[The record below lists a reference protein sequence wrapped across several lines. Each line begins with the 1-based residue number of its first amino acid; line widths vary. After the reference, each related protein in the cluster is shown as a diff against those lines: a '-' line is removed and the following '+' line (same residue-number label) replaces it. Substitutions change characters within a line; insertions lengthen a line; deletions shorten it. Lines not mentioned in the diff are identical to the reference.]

1 MKRIR
6 VLLLLIFITTLFIG
20 VGYATVNN
28 VSLTISG
35 NALAANNGSI
45 GIISVVQSDISS
57 NVTST
62 ETHTASNV
70 EISASFTLQK
80 NNQSDLEDHYVI
92 YDITISNDSII
103 PYAIGSEVFN
113 PTINTAAPTGESLSY
128 SYEPIGI
135 TAGEV
140 IPAKTN
146 KTFSIKLTLDP
157 SGGLGNYSVG
167 VNTEVSV
174 EEDIDQGVL
183 LGTLTGTT
191 TGDLTGSNLIVPF
204 TANLLNSYQTSKTF
218 NFATNNPNFTITN
231 ASGNAYP
238 NQTIAAETES
248 QNFTFYVKRNANVEF
263 PSSPQSINIFLV
275 PTDEPRFSL
284 GVVALEVDVNQNLTD
299 NIDPVIDSLTVTKGN
314 STKTLKVDWAAHDN
328 VAIDH
333 YDLYLYR
340 SGTSNPVQSQTNL
353 ASTVDTYTF
362 SSMSAGTYYVK
373 LVAYDS
379 KNSVEQSTTATAYSW
394 TYTYTITCNNCT
406 ARPANGNIE
415 AGDTLTSDFSAGTG
429 FNPPNAMSNVR
440 MKDST
445 TDEWLTDVT
454 YSYTNNRLTIQNVT
468 GNIEVSAAG
477 VESGCLVKGT
487 KILLANGETK
497 NIEDIRY
504 DDLLAVWDYNNGKI
518 TYVYPLW
525 IENPMPTDK
534 VIRITFEDDT
544 YLDIAIDHALYDTDL
559 NMFVDLY
566 EGDIHYKVGS
576 NVAKIND
583 DGTLTSIKIK
593 SIETIDEYT
602 TYYFI
607 GSTTYYN
614 VIANNILTTDHNT
627 MISNLYGFT
636 DNAIWPKEKEM
647 LLNSN
652 TTNLVTY
659 ELFKDVLPH
668 YMFKGFRV
676 EEAGFLFNN
685 NMTSLETFK
694 KYIKAFVLKERVLM
708 LPINKNNKNYWMVT
722 TNLDYLTEYNKKN
735 YLKEEGS
742 LYTLQIGIDINSW
755 YSTSDNKY
763 YKPGTIV
770 TVDHGM
776 HFIAVK

>member
-35 NALAANNGSI
+35 NALVANNGSI
-45 GIISVVQSDISS
+45 GIVNVVQSEIS
-57 NVTST
+57 NNMTSS
-62 ETHTASNV
+62 ETHTATNV

-80 NNQSDLEDHYVI
+80 NNESDLEAHYVI

-140 IPAKTN
+140 IPAKTS

-174 EEDIDQGVL
+174 EENIDQGVL

-204 TANLLNSYQTSKTF
+204 TANLLNSHQTSKTF

-231 ASGNAYP
+231 AAGNAYP

-248 QNFTFYVKRNANVEF
+248 QNFTFYIKRNANVEF
-263 PSSPQSINIFLV
+263 PNSPQSINVFLV
-275 PTDEPRFSL
+275 PTDEPRLSL

-299 NIDPVIDSLTVTKGN
+299 NIDPVIDSLTITKGN
-314 STKTLKVDWAAHDN
+314 STKTLKVDWEAHDN

-340 SGTSNPVQSQTNL
+340 SGSNNPVQSQTNIT
-353 ASTVDTYTF
+353 STTLTHTF
-362 SSMSAGTYYVK
+362 NNMSNGTYYVK
-373 LVAYDS
+373 LIAYDS
-379 KNSVEQSTTATAYSW
+379 KNNVEQSTTATAYSW

-406 ARPANGNIE
+406 ANPNSGEIE
-415 AGDTLTSDFSAGTG
+415 AGNTLTSTFSAGNG
-429 FNPPNAMSNVR
+429 YNPPEAMSSVR

-454 YSYTNNRLTIQNVT
+454 YTYTNNRLTIQNVT
-468 GNIEVSAAG
+468 GNIEVSASG
-477 VESGCLVKGT
+477 ESTCLIKGT
-487 KILLANGETK
+487 KILLANGKTK

-504 DDLLAVWDYNNGKI
+504 DDLLAVWNYNTGTL
-518 TYVYPLW
+518 TYTYPLW
-525 IENPMPTDK
+525 IENPMETNK
-534 VIRITFEDDT
+534 YIRITFDDGT
-544 YLDIAIDHALYDTDL
+544 YLNIAGDHALYDTDL
-559 NMFVDLY
+559 NLFTDY
-566 EGDIHYKVGS
+566 HEGNINYKVGS
-576 NVAKIND
+576 NIAKIND
-583 DGTLTSIKIK
+583 DGTFTSVKIK
-593 SIETIDEYT
+593 SIETINKKT
-602 TYYFI
+602 TYYFV

-627 MISNLYGFT
+627 MISNLYGFN
-636 DNAIWPKEKEM
+636 DNATWPKEKEM
-647 LLNSN
+647 LLNNNS
-652 TTNLVTY
+652 TNLVTY

-685 NMTSLETFK
+685 NMTDLEVFK
-694 KYIKAFVLKERVLM
+694 QYIKTFVLKSDVLM
-708 LPINKNNKNYWMVT
+708 PPINKNNKNYWMVT
-722 TNLDYLTEYNKKN
+722 TNLDYVTEYNKN
-735 YLKEEGS
+735 TYLKEEGS
-742 LYTLQIGIDINSW
+742 LYTLPIGIDIKSW

-770 TVDHGM
+770 TVNHGM
-776 HFIAVK
+776 HFIAIK

>member
-1 MKRIR
+1 MKKERL
-6 VLLLLIFITTLFIG
+6 LLLLIFIVSLFIG

-35 NALAANNGSI
+35 TAVVANNGAI
-45 GIISVVQSDISS
+45 GIVSVTQTQISNNMTAS
-57 NVTST
+57 

-70 EISASFTLQK
+70 EISASFTLTK
-80 NNQSDLEDHYVI
+80 NNQSDLDDHYVV
-92 YDITISNDSII
+92 YAITISNDSII

-113 PTINTAAPTGESLSY
+113 PTINTSAPTGESLNY
-128 SYEPIGI
+128 SYQPIGI

-140 IPAKTN
+140 IPPKTS
-146 KTFSIKLTLDP
+146 KTFSIRLTLDP
-157 SGGLGNYSVG
+157 SGGLGTYSLG

-183 LGTLTGTT
+183 
-191 TGDLTGSNLIVPF
+191 IVPF
-204 TANLLNSYQTSKTF
+204 TANVLNSHQTSKTF
-218 NFATNNPNFTITN
+218 NFATNNVNFTITN
-231 ASGNAYP
+231 SAGNAYP

-248 QNFTFYVKRNANVEF
+248 QNFTFYIKRNANVEF
-263 PSSPQSINIFLV
+263 PNSPQTINVYLV
-275 PTDEPRFSL
+275 PTDEDRFSL
-284 GVVALEVDVNQNLTD
+284 GVVSLSVDVNQNLTD

-314 STKTLKVDWAAHDN
+314 STKTLKVDWEAHDN

-340 SGTSNPVQSQTNL
+340 SGTSNPIQSQTNL

-362 SSMSAGTYYVK
+362 SSMSDGTFYVK

-379 KNSVEQSTTATAYSW
+379 KNSSEQNTTATAYSW
-394 TYTYTITCNNCT
+394 TYTYTVSCNNCS
-406 ARPANGNIE
+406 ASPASGTIE
-415 AGDTLTSDFSAGTG
+415 AGNTFTTTFSGGTY
-429 FNPPNAMSNVR
+429 NYTNYNAPDSMNSVQMR
-440 MKDST
+440 DST
-445 TDEWLTDVT
+445 TGEWLSNVT
-454 YSYTNNRLTIQNVT
+454 YNYNTSNYQLTIQNVT
-468 GNIEVSAAG
+468 GNIEVSADG

-487 KILLANGETK
+487 KILLANGQTK
-497 NIEDIRY
+497 NIEDVRY

-544 YLDIAIDHALYDTDL
+544 YLDIAIDHALYDADL

-593 SIETIDEYT
+593 SIETIDKNT

-614 VIANNILTTDHNT
+614 VIANGILTTDHNT

-636 DNAIWPKEKEM
+636 DNATWPKEKEM
-647 LLNSN
+647 LLNSS

-659 ELFKDVLPH
+659 ELFKDILPH

-685 NMTSLETFK
+685 NMTNLETFK
-694 KYIKAFVLKERVLM
+694 QYIKAFVLKEIVLM
-708 LPINKNNKNYWMVT
+708 PPINKNDKNYWMVT
-722 TNLDYLTEYNKKN
+722 TDLDYVTEYNKEQ

-742 LYTLQIGIDINSW
+742 FYTLPIGIDIKSW
-755 YSTSDNKY
+755 YSTSNNKY
-763 YKPGTIV
+763 YKPGSIV

-776 HFIAVK
+776 HFIAIK

>member
-80 NNQSDLEDHYVI
+80 NNEGDLEDHYVI

-140 IPAKTN
+140 IPAKTS

-204 TANLLNSYQTSKTF
+204 TANLLNSYQTSKAF

-314 STKTLKVDWAAHDN
+314 STKTLKVDWEAHDN

-340 SGTSNPVQSQTNL
+340 SGSSNPVQSQTNI
-353 ASTVDTYTF
+353 ASTTLTHTF
-362 SSMSAGTYYVK
+362 NNMSNGTYYVK
-373 LVAYDS
+373 LIAYDS

-394 TYTYTITCNNCT
+394 TYTYRITCNNCT
-406 ARPANGNIE
+406 ANPASGNIE
-415 AGDTLTSDFSAGTG
+415 AGNTLTSDFSAGTG
-429 FNPPNAMSNVR
+429 YNPPNAMSSVR

-454 YSYTNNRLTIQNVT
+454 YTYTNNRLTIQNVT

-722 TNLDYLTEYNKKN
+722 TDLDYITEYNKEQ

-742 LYTLQIGIDINSW
+742 FYTLPIGIDIKSW

-763 YKPGTIV
+763 YKPGSII

-776 HFIAVK
+776 HFIAIK